1 MSGLN
6 ERSAAILR
14 EIVDIY
20 SQTGQPVGSKTLA
33 ERLPV
38 SLSSATIRN
47 VMAELERQGLLLSP
61 HTSAGRVPS
70 EAGYRYY
77 VNGLL
82 QVEDIDQAIRQRLS
96 ASLRQHRTMEEALR
110 DVAQYISQL
119 TSCAGLVMAPRR
131 NDDRLRQ
138 LQFVRLGGERV
149 LVVLVMESGHVE
161 NRMIDLP
168 ATFGDDMLTEAA
180 NLLNQQV
187 RGQTLND
194 AKAQIVETL
203 RQQKVAIS
211 TFMDN
216 LTGAGDET
224 ALIVGGRHNLFGYP
238 ELVREHLQDLF
249 NAFEEKRLLAGLL
262 DRVQE
267 GDGVQIFI
275 GAECPLE
282 VAKDCA
288 MITANYASKDR
299 RIIGTIGVIGPMRMN
314 YNRNIA
320 LVDYTARLLSRAL
333 DEF

>member
-1 MSGLN
+1 MSNLN
-6 ERSAAILR
+6 ERSASILR
-14 EIVDIY
+14 EIVEIY

-38 SLSSATIRN
+38 GLSSATIRN

-82 QVEDIDQAIRQRLS
+82 QVEDLDNAIRQKM
-96 ASLRQHRTMEEALR
+96 AESLRQHRNVDEALR

-168 ATFGDDMLTEAA
+168 STLDDETLSDAA
-180 NLLNQQV
+180 KLLNEQV
-187 RGQTLND
+187 RGKTLAD
-194 AKAQIVETL
+194 AKAQIIETL

-216 LTGAGDET
+216 LTGGDET
-224 ALIVGGRHNLFGYP
+224 ALIVGGRNNLFGYP

-249 NAFEEKRLLAGLL
+249 NVFEEKRLLAGLL
-262 DRVQE
+262 DRVHQ

-288 MITANYASKDR
+288 MITASYASKDR
-299 RIIGTIGVIGPMRMN
+299 RVIGTIGVIGPMRMN

>member
-1 MSGLN
+1 MRNLN

-14 EIVDIY
+14 EIVEIY

-82 QVEDIDQAIRQRLS
+82 QVEDLDNAIRQKLADSLS
-96 ASLRQHRTMEEALR
+96 RHRSVDEALR

-119 TSCAGLVMAPRR
+119 TACAGLVMAPRR

-168 ATFGDDMLTEAA
+168 ASLDDETLHEAA
-180 NLLNQQV
+180 RLLNEQV
-187 RGQTLND
+187 RGQTLAD

-203 RQQKVAIS
+203 RQQKVAIN
-211 TFMDN
+211 TFMDS
-216 LTGAGDET
+216 LVGEADEA

-249 NAFEEKRLLAGLL
+249 NVFEEKRLLVGLL
-262 DRVQE
+262 DRVHQ

-288 MITANYASKDR
+288 MITANYASRDR
-299 RIIGTIGVIGPMRMN
+299 RVIGTIGVIGPMRMN

>member
-1 MSGLN
+1 MTGLN

-14 EIVDIY
+14 EIVEIY

-77 VNGLL
+77 VNGLV
-82 QVEDIDQAIRQRLS
+82 QVEDLDNAIRQRLIT
-96 ASLRQHRTMEEALR
+96 SLRQHRNMDEALK

-119 TSCAGLVMAPRR
+119 TACAGLVMAPRR

-149 LVVLVMESGHVE
+149 LVVLVMESGQVE

-168 ATFGDDMLTEAA
+168 ATLDDETLNEAA
-180 NLLNQQV
+180 KLLNQQV
-187 RGQTLND
+187 RGQTLDD
-194 AKAQIVETL
+194 AKAHIVETL

-216 LTGAGDET
+216 LTGGEET
-224 ALIVGGRHNLFGYP
+224 ALIVGGRNNLFGYP

-249 NAFEEKRLLAGLL
+249 NVFEEKRLLAGLL

-288 MITANYASKDR
+288 MITANYASSDR
-299 RIIGTIGVIGPMRMN
+299 RVIGTIGVIGPMRMN

>member
-1 MSGLN
+1 MTGLN

-14 EIVDIY
+14 EIVEIY

-77 VNGLL
+77 VNGLV
-82 QVEDIDQAIRQRLS
+82 QVEDLDNAIRQRLN
-96 ASLRQHRTMEEALR
+96 ASLRQHRNMDEALK
-110 DVAQYISQL
+110 DVAHYISQL
-119 TSCAGLVMAPRR
+119 TACAGLVMAPRR

-168 ATFGDDMLTEAA
+168 ATLDDETLSEAA
-180 NLLNQQV
+180 TLLNQQV
-187 RGQTLND
+187 RGQTLDD
-194 AKAQIVETL
+194 AKAHIVETL
-203 RQQKVAIS
+203 RQQKVAIN

-216 LTGAGDET
+216 LTGGEET
-224 ALIVGGRHNLFGYP
+224 ALIVGGRNNLFGYP

-249 NAFEEKRLLAGLL
+249 NVFEEKRLLAGLL

-288 MITANYASKDR
+288 MITASYASKDR
-299 RIIGTIGVIGPMRMN
+299 RVIGTIGVIGPMRMN